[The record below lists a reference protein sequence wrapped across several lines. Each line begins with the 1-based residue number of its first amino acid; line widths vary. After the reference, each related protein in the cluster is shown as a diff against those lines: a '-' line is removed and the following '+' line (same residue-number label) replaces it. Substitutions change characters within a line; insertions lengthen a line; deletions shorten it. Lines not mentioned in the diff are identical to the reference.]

1 MAAKNKAGIV
11 SALAELPP
19 RELCAL
25 LDDAR
30 RKAEAEAQREAEAK
44 RQAEAE
50 AKRRTIADLRS
61 LARRANEIKHE
72 RRRAEH
78 PAEVAAEEEAE
89 AKRRERTS
97 LLASKLGY

>member
-30 RKAEAEAQREAEAK
+30 RKAEAEAQREAEA
-44 RQAEAE
+44 
-50 AKRRTIADLRS
+50 
-61 LARRANEIKHE
+61 E
-72 RRRAEH
+72 RR
-78 PAEVAAEEEAE
+78 
-89 AKRRERTS
+89 KRTS